1 MRCVLVQ
8 ATTAVACHDGSDH
21 HPHEKRGAIV
31 SPSTSLLSEC
41 IKSNEHWGVKER
53 VVEEETAASNNS
65 LWLVEGRVT
74 GG

>member
-1 MRCVLVQ
+1 MRCVSVQ
-8 ATTAVACHDGSDH
+8 ATTAVACHDDSDR
-21 HPHEKRGAIV
+21 HPHERRGAV
-31 SPSTSLLSEC
+31 VRLSTSLLSEC

-65 LWLVEGRVT
+65 LWLVEGRVM